1 MGVPVTWVTVW
12 CGTILAENVTYRR
25 IPVNERTISPMTVN
39 SPPPTAGPH
48 ENEKAVY
55 ASEDHGLQK
64 GMGNRQL
71 QMIAIGSA
79 IGTGLLLGTGSRLQD
94 AGPFLAV
101 LYLICG
107 FFGYIILRSL
117 GELIVYRPSSGSFV
131 SYAREFYGEKTA
143 FVTGWLYWGNWAM
156 TLVADG
162 TAVAIYIKWFSQYT
176 SWLDAV
182 PQWALALVVI
192 CGILV
197 FNMLSVKIFGELE
210 YWFSLIKIVALII
223 FMLVAIGVL
232 ILGHPSGD
240 PTGFSLFSDNGGWLP
255 NGLMPAVIVVQGVV
269 FAYAGIELVGTT
281 SGETKN
287 VEKHI
292 PRAVNNVLLRILIFY
307 FGSVLLLTLV
317 LPYTNYVADVSPF
330 VTFFE
335 SLGVGAA
342 APIFQLV
349 VITAAISSLNAGLY
363 STGRIMYN
371 MSTSGSGPKFGAR
384 MSKSG
389 VPYGGIVM
397 AAMVGLVGVFLN
409 YVVPE
414 MAFEIVLNLAAL
426 GTLASWA
433 AVAISHLKF
442 VRLAKSGSYTRPGYR
457 SPFGEGGDWAVLI
470 FIGLVIIL
478 MAFDYPIGTF
488 ALASTLLLVPIF
500 MAMWYAWRDRI
511 RTIAEERKAKH
522 LPTSSFPAAP
532 QTDLHPKK

>member
-1 MGVPVTWVTVW
+1 MTEPSTV
-12 CGTILAENVTYRR
+12 
-25 IPVNERTISPMTVN
+25 
-39 SPPPTAGPH
+39 PH
-48 ENEKAVY
+48 ESERNVY

-79 IGTGLLLGTGSRLQD
+79 IGTGLLLGTGSRLQT

-131 SYAREFYGEKTA
+131 SYAREFYGEKAA

-156 TLVADG
+156 TLVADA
-162 TAVAIYIKWFSQYT
+162 TAVAIYIKWFSRYT
-176 SWLDAV
+176 TWLDSV
-182 PQWALALVVI
+182 PQWLLALGVVLT
-192 CGILV
+192 ILV

-210 YWFSLIKIVALII
+210 FWFSLIKIIALVI
-223 FMLVAIGVL
+223 FMVVAIAVVVM
-232 ILGHPSGD
+232 GHPTGAE
-240 PTGFSLFSDNGGWLP
+240 TGFTLIETTGGWLP
-255 NGLMPAVIVVQGVV
+255 NGLLPAVIVMQGVV

-281 SGETKN
+281 SGETAD

-292 PRAVNNVLLRILIFY
+292 PKAVNNVLFRILVFY

-317 LPYTNYVADVSPF
+317 LPYTEYVAEVSPF

-335 SLGVGAA
+335 SLGVAAA

-371 MSTSGSGPKFGAR
+371 MSIAGSGPKFGAR

-397 AAMVGLVGVFLN
+397 AAFVGLAGVFLN
-409 YVVPE
+409 FIVPE

-433 AVAISHLKF
+433 AIALAHLKF
-442 VRLAKSGSYTRPGYR
+442 VQLSKQGNYTRPGYR
-457 SPFGEGGDWAVLI
+457 SPFGTIGDWATLV
-470 FIGLVIIL
+470 FIGLVIVL
-478 MAFDYPIGTF
+478 MGFDYPIGSY
-488 ALASTLLLVPIF
+488 ALLATLGLVPVF
-500 MAMWYAWRDRI
+500 MGMWYAWRGRI
-511 RTIAEERKAKH
+511 RAIADERKAKH

-532 QTDLHPKK
+532 QTDLHPRGPGQSTSRRYSSLRRKDEK